1 MYVEVA
7 WTCSRVL
14 CSPGS
19 VLRVQVVV
27 GRTTRWS
34 MFVWIWCRQCE
45 CVPLLGILDIMRVC
59 ALVGVHEVVRV

>member
-34 MFVWIWCRQCE
+34 MFVWIWCRQCG
-45 CVPLLGILDIMRVC
+45 CVP
-59 ALVGVHEVVRV
+59 